1 VTLLPQ
7 LPRLLHQRLQEN
19 NSVTELENTLR
30 QLLVQ
35 HKRLNILLMVI
46 IAILLLQMA
55 SVMLG

>member
-1 VTLLPQ
+1 
-7 LPRLLHQRLQEN
+7 
-19 NSVTELENTLR
+19 
-30 QLLVQ
+30 LLVQ